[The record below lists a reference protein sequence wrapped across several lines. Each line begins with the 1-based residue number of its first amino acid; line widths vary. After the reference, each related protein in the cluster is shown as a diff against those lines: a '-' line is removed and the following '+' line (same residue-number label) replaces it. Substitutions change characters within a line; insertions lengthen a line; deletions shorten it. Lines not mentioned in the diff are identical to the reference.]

1 MKSALLFPGCF
12 LLFQRTAHGLALLTH
27 QATSINPSK
36 QAVSSSARRHHLPRD
51 RRGVGPAAFASPS
64 RLSFTPK
71 EVASDDK
78 PFIRP
83 ALHNSNVFRSVA
95 ILYAL
100 LFAIYQ
106 GSAAAPGASLT
117 NALLN
122 MGRYLVLPPS
132 AAATVHLLSFSIW
145 FGTMVYTTFVAGIT
159 MFKNLPRR
167 VFGTLQSKL
176 FPLYFRLYSVMI
188 GVQVRALRREAV
200 YERYYFLHSYK
211 KNYVT

>member
-12 LLFQRTAHGLALLTH
+12 LLFQRTVHGLVLLPH
-27 QATSINPSK
+27 QATSINPTK
-36 QAVSSSARRHHLPRD
+36 HSARLHHLPRD
-51 RRGVGPAAFASPS
+51 RRGVDPAAFASPS

-106 GSAAAPGASLT
+106 GSAAAPGASST
-117 NALLN
+117 NGLLN
-122 MGRYLVLPPS
+122 MGKYLVLPPR

-145 FGTMVYTTFVAGIT
+145 FGTVVYTTFVAGIT

-176 FPLYFRLYSVMI
+176 FPLYFRLCSVMI
-188 GVQVRALRREAV
+188 GVQVRALHREAV
-200 YERYYFLHSYK
+200 YERYYFC
-211 KNYVT
+211 VPI

>member
-12 LLFQRTAHGLALLTH
+12 LLLQRAVHGLVLLPH
-27 QATSINPSK
+27 HVTSINPSK
-36 QAVSSSARRHHLPRD
+36 RAVSQHSARHHPLPRD

-83 ALHNSNVFRSVA
+83 ALHNSNIFRSVA

-106 GSAAAPGASLT
+106 SSAAAPSASSA

-122 MGRYLVLPPS
+122 WGGYLVLPPS

-145 FGTMVYTTFVAGIT
+145 FGTVIYTTFVAGIA

-176 FPLYFRLYSVMI
+176 FPLYFRLCSVMI
-188 GVQVRALRREAV
+188 GVQVRASASRDGL
-200 YERYYFLHSYK
+200 
-211 KNYVT
+211 